1 MTASSTTSAKLDTL
15 TNAVNKN
22 RTNCGHHYT
31 EHHSMFNNT
40 QTIPR
45 KRSISPAEGHVH
57 HLRKRANIRSR
68 HALVILLVES
78 TDVMA
83 AKPIE
88 LGKPDQALAVNP
100 TDDIMTDEETQVV
113 NGDHAGTKGRRGIV
127 LI

>member
-78 TDVMA
+78 
-83 AKPIE
+83 
-88 LGKPDQALAVNP
+88 PDVNP
-100 TDDIMTDEETQVV
+100 HANTEQIW
-113 NGDHAGTKGRRGIV
+113 NGLHHLNVHVMWKKG
-127 LI
+127 